1 MASLRNDSSTSA
13 NDPADN
19 SSFDKH
25 SRVQYAELHCISN
38 FSFLRGASHPEE
50 LVKQAALLNYQAI
63 ALTDECSL
71 CGVVRAHQ
79 EAKLHGIKLIIGSEF
94 SLQEGLRVVLI
105 APDRQAYGQLSHL
118 ISRSRRNAAKGQY
131 LTSIK
136 DIVRFIRH
144 GLLIIKFD
152 TENPRLKDPALMH
165 AVSNLVQHFPD
176 RVWLGLTLLKQGLDT
191 LHLSQ
196 AQALAQQLNVPLLAC
211 GNVHMHSKEQKV
223 LQDTLTAI
231 RLNTTVQQI
240 GTQIYSNSE
249 HYLRS
254 KPCLESI
261 YPRALLEQSVSIAQQ
276 CHFSLDQLR
285 YEYPDEV
292 VPKHLTAQQYL
303 AQLVQQGAQQ
313 RWPQGT
319 PSDTQATLDKELR
332 LIHELNYEYYFL
344 TVYDIVQFARQEHIL
359 CQGRGSAANSAVC
372 FCLFITEVD
381 PTKSALLFE
390 RFISKERN
398 EPPDIDVDFENSRRE
413 EVIQFIYK
421 KYGRDRAAL
430 AATVITY
437 RPKSA
442 LKDVGKAL
450 GLEVSQIEH
459 LSKSFSWWDKREE
472 LLKRLQEAG
481 VDINN
486 PIINRLTELV
496 QRILGFPRH
505 LSQHVGGFIISSGP
519 LTHLVPIEN
528 AAMPDRTIIQWD
540 KNDLE
545 ALGLLKIDILALGML
560 SAIRRSFQLIEAY
573 RGETLTMAGLSTED
587 PAVYRML
594 QEGDSI
600 GLFQVESRAQMSM
613 LPRLKPKTFYDLVI
627 QVAIVRPGPIQ
638 GDMVHPYLKRRNGLE
653 EVVYANDEIRDVLG
667 RTLGVP
673 IFQEQVIKLAMV
685 AAGFSAGEADQL
697 RRAMA
702 RWKRNGELKPFQ
714 EKLVNGMLER
724 GYALEFAN
732 KICLQIQGFGEYG
745 FPESHAASFAL
756 LTYVSAWLKYYEPA
770 AFCCA
775 LLNSQPMGFYSSS
788 QLVQDVRRHGI
799 NVHPVDVCDSQWEHS
814 LERGKENSL
823 EFDKTKALEPVR
835 QPETQAHIQPGIQP
849 DIQLGF
855 RKIKGLTQQ
864 TADKITKARNQ
875 QGFKDLTQL
884 VYHAQ
889 LSLSELDCLARAG
902 ALSKL
907 AGHRYQ
913 ARWEAQGVEPPRP
926 LLDGHGAL
934 TTKLTTKLTTTESTP
949 IELTAIEPVP
959 IKPSST
965 KPSPTK
971 PIPTKPSPTK
981 TSVIKP
987 SDSNAIQLPAP
998 TEAQDVFEDY
1008 AHLGLSLRRHP
1019 LALLRQQHKSLQ
1031 RCKTAAQLPSIGHK
1045 RFVQVAGLV
1054 TGRQR
1059 PMTASGVIFLTLED
1073 ETGNVNVI
1081 IWKRVAERQRT
1092 PLLRARLL
1100 RIKGTVEK
1108 EGSVIHVIAG
1118 HLQDCDDLLGSLAVH
1133 SRDFH

>member
-1 MASLRNDSSTSA
+1 MAFLHNDDMSGSRKNSQQEAQSDDAGLHDSSL
-13 NDPADN
+13 
-19 SSFDKH
+19 
-25 SRVQYAELHCISN
+25 QYAELHCISN

-50 LVKQAALLNYQAI
+50 LVQKAALLGYHSI

-79 EAKLHGIKLIIGSEF
+79 QVKLLNEILLKEKRLKEKQLEEKSSNATSHAVALIIGSEF
-94 SLQEGLRVVLI
+94 VLQEGLRVVLI
-105 APDRQAYGQLSHL
+105 APHRQAYGELSHL
-118 ISRSRRNAAKGQY
+118 ISRSRRNAPKGQY
-131 LTSIK
+131 VTTIK
-136 DIVRFIRH
+136 DVQRFIKH
-144 GLLIIKFD
+144 CFLIAVFD
-152 TENPRLKDPALMH
+152 SENPQLATPALEKQLIPLI
-165 AVSNLVQHFPD
+165 NQFPSKA
-176 RVWLGLTLLKQGLDT
+176 WLGITLLKQGLDS
-191 LHLSQ
+191 LRLSQ
-196 AQALAQQLNVPLLAC
+196 GMALAAKLNIPALAC
-211 GNVHMHSKEQKV
+211 GNVHMHSKEQKI

-240 GTQIYSNSE
+240 GSKIYSNGE

-254 KPCLESI
+254 KACLDTI
-261 YPRALLEQSVSIAQQ
+261 YPRALLTESVRLAQQ
-276 CHFSLDQLR
+276 CDFSLEELR
-285 YEYPDEV
+285 YEYPHEV
-292 VPKHLTAQQYL
+292 VPKNLSAQQYL

-319 PSDTQATLDKELR
+319 PSETQATLDKELK

-344 TVYDIVQFARQEHIL
+344 TVYDIVQFARQENIL

-381 PTKSALLFE
+381 PTQSALLFE

-430 AATVITY
+430 AATVVTY

-450 GLEVSQIEH
+450 GLEASQVEH
-459 LSKSFSWWDKREE
+459 LSKSFSWWDKRDQ
-472 LLKRLQEAG
+472 LLARLAEAD
-481 VDINN
+481 VDIKN
-486 PIINRLTELV
+486 PIINRLTQLV
-496 QRILGFPRH
+496 HRILGFPRH

-528 AAMPDRTIIQWD
+528 AAMPERTIIQWD

-560 SAIRRSFQLIEAY
+560 SAIRRSFDLIKSY

-638 GDMVHPYLKRRNGLE
+638 GDMVHPYLKRRNGEE
-653 EVVYANDEIRDVLG
+653 EVSYANDEIREVLG

-714 EKLVNGMLER
+714 DKLIKGMLER
-724 GYALEFAN
+724 GYEREFAE

-756 LTYVSAWLKYYEPA
+756 LTYVSAWLKHYEPA

-788 QLVQDVRRHGI
+788 QLIQDVRRHNI
-799 NVHPVDVCDSQWEHS
+799 TVRPVDVCDSTWEHS
-814 LERGKENSL
+814 LELRQVNSP
-823 EFDKTKALEPVR
+823 EPR
-835 QPETQAHIQPGIQP
+835 QIDSPERKQIDNPEPSPHSQPGIQ
-849 DIQLGF
+849 LGL
-855 RKIKGLTQQ
+855 RKIKGLSQQ
-864 TADKITKARNQ
+864 TAERIIRARKLSP
-875 QGFKDLTQL
+875 FKDLSQM

-889 LSLSELDCLARAG
+889 LSRSELDCLARAG
-902 ALSKL
+902 ALNKL

-926 LLDGHGAL
+926 LLNNHSDFD
-934 TTKLTTKLTTTESTP
+934 
-949 IELTAIEPVP
+949 
-959 IKPSST
+959 
-965 KPSPTK
+965 
-971 PIPTKPSPTK
+971 
-981 TSVIKP
+981 
-987 SDSNAIQLPAP
+987 SDSHHNSHHSTAAGSVPVKAAQIQLPAP
-998 TEAQDVFEDY
+998 NEAQEVYEDY
-1008 AHLGLSLRRHP
+1008 AYLGLSLRRHP
-1019 LALLRQQHKSLQ
+1019 LALLRHQHNALQ
-1031 RCKTAAQLPSIGHK
+1031 RCKTAAQLPAIGHK

-1081 IWKRVAERQRT
+1081 IWKSVAERQRT
-1092 PLLRARLL
+1092 PLMSARLL
-1100 RIKGTVEK
+1100 KIKGTVEK

-1118 HLQDCDDLLGSLAVH
+1118 HLQSCDHLLGSLAVH